1 MFDKSIARKKRRG
14 AAAAIAALAIGG
26 SIILSPGISAQ
37 EGTPVAT
44 PKSYAESGAVNVI
57 LSNAAGDEVGSAIF
71 TPIDDGVVHIVVQVN
86 GTDLAPGPHGVHI
99 HQTGV
104 CDPNGSKPFES
115 AGEHFNPYNAK
126 HGAPV
131 LATPS
136 AMATQDEAH
145 AGDLGNIMIDEN
157 GDGHLE
163 ADSKLITLSGGAA
176 NSLLDDDGSAI
187 ILHQGADDL
196 QTDPSGNSGDR
207 AICGVI
213 FAPGQEGATPV
224 VDSGSPPPASPVA
237 TSTP

>member
-1 MFDKSIARKKRRG
+1 MFDRSIVQKKRRG
-14 AAAAIAALAIGG
+14 MAAAIAAIAVGG
-26 SIILSPGISAQ
+26 SIVLSPGLSAQ

-44 PKSYAESGAVNVI
+44 PKSYAESGIVNVI
-57 LSNAAGDEVGSAIF
+57 LSDAAGDEVGSAIF
-71 TPIDDGVVHIVVQVN
+71 TPIDDGVVHVVVQVN
-86 GTDLAPGPHGVHI
+86 GTDLAPGPHGIHI
-99 HQTGV
+99 HQTGI
-104 CDPNGSKPFES
+104 CDPNGATPFES
-115 AGEHFNPYNAK
+115 AGGHFNPYSAM

-157 GDGHLE
+157 GDGRLE
-163 ADSKLITLSGGAA
+163 ADNRLVMLPGGQA

-187 ILHQGADDL
+187 IIHQGTDDL

-207 AICGVI
+207 VICGVI

-224 VDSGSPPPASPVA
+224 VDSGSPPPASPEA
-237 TSTP
+237 